1 MSVSKRRSD
10 THIGSVDRIGLSP
23 TGCKGAETESGKKG
37 VLGQLAHR
45 ERKLER
51 GNETLIR

>member
-1 MSVSKRRSD
+1 VSKRRSD
-10 THIGSVDRIGLSP
+10 THVGSVDRIGVSQ

-37 VLGQLAHR
+37 VLGRLAHR
-45 ERKLER
+45 EKKVER